1 MAQNE
6 RPNRLVM
13 ALGIA
18 TVVLFSAN
26 LLAMLSQ
33 RVWPELHEA
42 LFASNTEAEFTAP
55 ELIVEDAIP
64 EIVFER
70 AAPKIVVREIAPRV
84 MVGERLHVSTH
95 PASVHS
101 VYTILHK
108 KHSSDHRHHYRSR
121 GNASSHFDL
130 DLDLDELE
138 SSIELEMKRL
148 NGDLRNAERD
158 IERAMS
164 IQMEVDGLSGV
175 LARKSL
181 NLEAL
186 EAQLE
191 EVARGFEVRVREHA
205 KAAEGHQYEILLQDE
220 AGLKEKTERKA
231 RLILREGK
239 NKN

>member
-33 RVWPELHEA
+33 RVWPDLHEA

-55 ELIVEDAIP
+55 ELIMEDAIP
-64 EIVFER
+64 EVVIGR
-70 AAPKIVVREIAPRV
+70 AAPQILIREIAPRV
-84 MVGERLHVSTH
+84 VIGERLHVSTH
-95 PASVHS
+95 PSSVHS

-108 KHSSDHRHHYRSR
+108 KHSSDHGRHYRSR
-121 GNASSHFDL
+121 SNSTSHFSL

-138 SSIELEMKRL
+138 SNIEREMERL
-148 NGDLRNAERD
+148 NGDLRSAERD
-158 IERAMS
+158 MERALS
-164 IQMEVDGLSGV
+164 VQLEVEGLTGV

-186 EAQLE
+186 EEQLE
-191 EVARGFEVRVREHA
+191 EVSRGFEVRVREHA
-205 KAAEGHQYEILLQDE
+205 KAAEGHQYEILLQKELEMKGKDE
-220 AGLKEKTERKA
+220 HKA
-231 RLILREGK
+231 RLIVREGK
-239 NKN
+239 SNN